1 MAIKLRRNKREKGH
15 FYWLLARNY
24 ICFTLALVIS
34 FSFIVIA
41 ATLRISGVVKK
52 EENATP
58 DLYLDILKSG
68 RYDEFPVEDLL
79 DVDGSIVIL
88 DENLNPIYQSH
99 DNINTTYSAKDLLFI
114 PDYDMNSYTHVE
126 EYFDANDK
134 KRILVTSYVYS
145 DKTAVNQ
152 EFWIFDEQLNVIYNT
167 RNLGISNLTPLEY
180 SYLTR
185 NVNNSLEAMKYLFK
199 GNNDKNYTMILLKP
213 IISNRTILKV
223 SHTIRYTLWAFLIIY
238 LIMIICFIYWLHR
251 KVSKPLALLDEAILN
266 FSTGDY
272 EMGINYAG
280 PTEFVQICDN
290 FNRMARRLSESEAQK
305 KELED
310 EKKKI
315 LANIS
320 HDLKT
325 PITVI
330 QGYSKAIC
338 DNIIKDDQK
347 DIYLNIIYQK
357 SQSLTELINSFSE
370 YNKLDHPEFKLS
382 LSKIDICEFSREYLA
397 ERYDELEVTGFLLDA
412 NIPEELLLCTIDCF
426 QLKRVFENIISNCLK
441 YNPKGTTLFFNMTKA
456 DNMVKITLGDDGI
469 GIPKEVTKHIFE
481 PFVVGDDSRG
491 TNQGSGL
498 GLAIAKKIIQE
509 HRGKITLIVPPTHG
523 LSTEFEILLPLNSSK

>member
-1 MAIKLRRNKREKGH
+1 MKRNKREKGH

-24 ICFTLALVIS
+24 TAFTLALVIS
-34 FSFIVIA
+34 FSFIAIV
-41 ATLRISGVVKK
+41 ATLRISGVLKK
-52 EENATP
+52 EENTTP

-79 DVDGSIVIL
+79 DIHGSIVIL
-88 DENLNPIYQSH
+88 DENLKSIYQSS
-99 DNINTTYSAKDLLFI
+99 DDINTTYSEKDLLFI
-114 PDYDMNSYTHVE
+114 PDYNINSSTHAE
-126 EYFDANDK
+126 SYLDASNK
-134 KRILVTSYVYS
+134 ERILVTSYVYN
-145 DKTAVNQ
+145 DNTAVNE

-167 RNLGISNLTPLEY
+167 RNIDIPTLTPLEF

-185 NVNNSLEAMKYLFK
+185 NIDNSFEAMKYSFK
-199 GNNDKNYTMILLKP
+199 GEDHKNYTMILLKP
-213 IISNRTILKV
+213 LMNNRTLLKV
-223 SHTIRYTLWAFLIIY
+223 SHTIKYTLWAFLVIY
-238 LIMIICFIYWLHR
+238 LVMIICFIYWLHR
-251 KVSKPLALLDEAILN
+251 KVSKPLILLDEAILN
-266 FSTGDY
+266 FSIGNYD
-272 EMGINYAG
+272 MGINYSG

-290 FNRMARRLSESEAQK
+290 FNRMARRLSESETQK
-305 KELED
+305 KELEN

-370 YNKLDHPEFKLS
+370 YNKLDHPEFKLN
-382 LSKIDICEFSREYLA
+382 LTKVDICEFSREYLA
-397 ERYDELEVTGFLLDA
+397 ERYDELEVAGFLLDA
-412 NIPEELLLCTIDCF
+412 DIPEDVLICSIDLF

-441 YNPKGTTLFFNMTKA
+441 YNPKETTLFF
-456 DNMVKITLGDDGI
+456 KIEKYDDKIKLTLGYNGL
-469 GIPKEVTKHIFE
+469 GIPMEASKHIFE
-481 PFVVGDDSRG
+481 PFVVGDSSRG
-491 TNQGSGL
+491 TKQGSGL
-498 GLAIAKKIIQE
+498 GLAIAEKIVKE
-509 HRGKITLIVPPTHG
+509 HYGEISLINPPSPG
-523 LSTEFEILLPLNSSK
+523 FSTEFEILLPLA